1 MSDATASAVEKLEAF
16 FAGLSDDERTAIT
29 PLIEG
34 GILKA
39 VDEAQGDVQGFT
51 AAAPI
56 PAGPLFLN
64 YLTPTRAPN
73 LAGLAAARS
82 PYIGETEK
90 NLRH

>member
-39 VDEAQGDVQGFT
+39 VDEAEGDVQGFT
-51 AAAPI
+51 SAAHI
-56 PAGPLFLN
+56 KAGPDFLN
-64 YLTPTRAPN
+64 YLTQTRAPKI
-73 LAGLAAARS
+73 AGLGGLNGFV
-82 PYIGETEK
+82 PI
-90 NLRH
+90 LPM